1 MNLSIS
7 NIAWDSKQDTFLY
20 SAMQSLGY
28 TGLEI
33 APTRIFPERPYEHL
47 EEAREFA
54 YQLKENY
61 GLSVCSMQSIWYGRT
76 ESLFGTSKDRRKL
89 LDYSKQAIDF
99 ASAMG
104 CPNLVFGCPKNRQR
118 PEHAAIEPVL
128 EFFQETAVYAARH
141 HTVFSIEANPPLYH
155 TNFINTTDQAC
166 SLVRHMRSSLSD
178 PAARKGIAVNLDLGT
193 ILENQEPLE
202 DFPSWLPLI
211 GHIHISE
218 PGLTCLTKDHTDVYS
233 RLIEFIRNA
242 WQEKNWQ
249 GYLSIEMGRLDS
261 QEKLL
266 EIMTWIRSLF

>member
-141 HTVFSIEANPPLYH
+141 HTVFSI
-155 TNFINTTDQAC
+155 
-166 SLVRHMRSSLSD
+166 
-178 PAARKGIAVNLDLGT
+178 
-193 ILENQEPLE
+193 
-202 DFPSWLPLI
+202 
-211 GHIHISE
+211 
-218 PGLTCLTKDHTDVYS
+218 
-233 RLIEFIRNA
+233 
-242 WQEKNWQ
+242 
-249 GYLSIEMGRLDS
+249 
-261 QEKLL
+261 
-266 EIMTWIRSLF
+266 